1 MTTKKLFKGTPN
13 ELRITEKNNKII
25 VENKEDIRLKELRE
39 QELKFLCET
48 GLLIISSFLLGVCLT
63 YLITK

>member
-13 ELRITEKNNKII
+13 ELIITEKNNKII

-39 QELKFLCET
+39 QQLKFLCET